1 MTTKTTRIGLVG
13 YGQIGRAVHRV
24 AHEHLHTVTV
34 RVRTDPEPVLAGH
47 GKERRDMENLGGL
60 ENRVGA
66 VCDPGIGMHVTK
78 SVPDLVDID
87 AVRTGTV
94 T

>member
-1 MTTKTTRIGLVG
+1 
-13 YGQIGRAVHRV
+13 
-24 AHEHLHTVTV
+24 
-34 RVRTDPEPVLAGH
+34 
-47 GKERRDMENLGGL
+47 MENLGGL

-66 VCDPGIGMHVTK
+66 VCDPGIGMHVAK

-94 T
+94 TQHIDGHRVEGDAENAREGQQMN